1 MNCTASSRHILLDFC
16 VTLISERHCVTFNA
30 SVTRSM
36 CQNRKVLQPVWKR
49 KSSKSFSAKNKSETN
64 IETSSLSVSQ
74 ILHTLPKTN
83 IDPEK
88 RLWQTTPRR
97 HRDYFHL
104 WGWRPNH
111 TLELAMANRSPGK
124 FWCKICKIWLCHT
137 VAEMPCLPIFA
148 MSNCCEHRWMVDSFC
163 GQETPSHRC
172 SKRMHQTIWASV
184 KVLVVPHRFMASFP
198 LWSCHTFWKGVH
210 SVAKM
215 PKLACLHFPWT
226 GREGWMHC
234 DDLLFCDIHIP
245 SKSPKQLW
253 VFLYH
258 FISWSKWSH
267 LYKLNQHSIKMAKF
281 WCSILV
287 QSCKSCL

>member
-1 MNCTASSRHILLDFC
+1 MSHCGWDAMFANLCNVKLLG
-16 VTLISERHCVTFNA
+16 TLVNGWQFLWPG
-30 SVTRSM
+30 M
-36 CQNRKVLQPVWKR
+36 WG
-49 KSSKSFSAKNKSETN
+49 
-64 IETSSLSVSQ
+64 
-74 ILHTLPKTN
+74 
-83 IDPEK
+83 
-88 RLWQTTPRR
+88 RL
-97 HRDYFHL
+97 
-104 WGWRPNH
+104 
-111 TLELAMANRSPGK
+111 
-124 FWCKICKIWLCHT
+124 
-137 VAEMPCLPIFA
+137 
-148 MSNCCEHRWMVDSFC
+148 
-163 GQETPSHRC
+163 ETPSHRC

-184 KVLVVPHRFMASFP
+184 RALVVPHRFMASFP

-215 PKLACLHFPWT
+215 PKLACRHFPWT